1 MRYWLSKMQRT
12 KNIKR
17 ATESGQ
23 ALIET
28 ALVLPL
34 LVFLLLGIIELGR
47 YAGIAIEVANAARAG
62 AVYGAQNLPDSANWQ
77 AIQRAAQNDSG
88 LGSNLSVI
96 SSIGLLPSDSLNPC
110 HEIADTES
118 PLPYVV
124 VRTTYVGT
132 PLFFSSLAMV
142 LTGCAQMQVAE

>member
-1 MRYWLSKMQRT
+1 MQRT
-12 KNIKR
+12 ENVR
-17 ATESGQ
+17 RSTGSGKT
-23 ALIET
+23 LLEN

-34 LVFLLLGIIELGR
+34 LVFLLLGIIEIGR
-47 YAGIAIEVANAARAG
+47 YAAIAIEVANAARAG

-88 LGSNLSVI
+88 LGSNLTVI

-110 HEIADTES
+110 EAVADTES

-132 PLFFSSLAMV
+132 PLFFSSVPMV
-142 LTGCAQMQVAE
+142 LNGCAQMQVAE